1 MKNLVDI
8 DLAGKR
14 VGIRVDLN
22 VPIDNGTILNS
33 ERLSAALPSILHILK
48 HTDNLCII
56 THLGRPKEGNYDEQ
70 FSIKPIVEWFK
81 KRLNRD
87 IQLCTDFK
95 SLPGSL
101 CFIENI
107 RFFDGETKNSDMLA
121 DEIAKSFDIY
131 VMDAFATAHRK
142 AASTYGAIKKSTL
155 ACAGILFQNEVENI
169 SSALVEGSSLSSI
182 VGGSKVSTKL
192 EVISNL
198 LNKSEKVLVGGG
210 IANTFLKAAG
220 NEIGRSLCEDDMLGI
235 ANQMLGTGKIVLPRK
250 VMVADSTSDESVEV
264 VSFDSVPQNKMILDI
279 EFNEEVFSKNVSEI
293 ILWNGPLGIFEIDA
307 FSKGTDSLVSY
318 LSKSNSKVIAGGG
331 ETIFAITKFSSI
343 DKFDYVSTAGGA
355 FLEFLGGRELPSIQA
370 LN

>member
-1 MKNLVDI
+1 MKNLVDL

-107 RFFDGETKNSDMLA
+107 RFFDGESKNSDMLA

-182 VGGSKVSTKL
+182 VGGSK
-192 EVISNL
+192 
-198 LNKSEKVLVGGG
+198 
-210 IANTFLKAAG
+210 A
-220 NEIGRSLCEDDMLGI
+220 
-235 ANQMLGTGKIVLPRK
+235 
-250 VMVADSTSDESVEV
+250 
-264 VSFDSVPQNKMILDI
+264 
-279 EFNEEVFSKNVSEI
+279 
-293 ILWNGPLGIFEIDA
+293 
-307 FSKGTDSLVSY
+307 VSY
-318 LSKSNSKVIAGGG
+318 THLRAH
-331 ETIFAITKFSSI
+331 ET
-343 DKFDYVSTAGGA
+343 
-355 FLEFLGGRELPSIQA
+355 
-370 LN
+370 

>member
-107 RFFDGETKNSDMLA
+107 RFFDGESKNSDTLA

-142 AASTYGAIKKSTL
+142 SASTYGAIKKSTL

-192 EVISNL
+192 EVISLASIVQIESRRNDERPRVAGL
-198 LNKSEKVLVGGG
+198 YINRLKKNMRLQADPTVIYTIKDYYKNFDTIIRRVLYRDLKLESEFNTYRVSGLPPGPITMPDISAIDAVLNYEKNNYL
-210 IANTFLKAAG
+210 F
-220 NEIGRSLCEDDMLGI
+220 
-235 ANQMLGTGKIVLPRK
+235 
-250 VMVADSTSDESVEV
+250 MVADPSNRGYHLFAS
-264 VSFDSVPQNKMILDI
+264 NL
-279 EFNEEVFSKNVSEI
+279 SEHNRNRRAYI
-293 ILWNGPLGIFEIDA
+293 RWINSRGI
-307 FSKGTDSLVSY
+307 Y
-318 LSKSNSKVIAGGG
+318 
-331 ETIFAITKFSSI
+331 
-343 DKFDYVSTAGGA
+343 
-355 FLEFLGGRELPSIQA
+355 R
-370 LN
+370 